1 MGEIN
6 LLKVKRN
13 KKKYRKR
20 YRKIIIYKCLDKPLL
35 PNNYRLLYK
44 VNILKI
50 LINI

>member
-13 KKKYRKR
+13 KKR
-20 YRKIIIYKCLDKPLL
+20 YRKIIIYKCLDKPFL
-35 PNNYRLLYK
+35 PINYRLLYK